1 MITISEKK
9 QCCGCNACV
18 QKCPQHCI
26 SMNEDEEGFLY
37 PKVDTAICIDC
48 GLCNKVCPVIN
59 QIEPKRPLQVLAAKN
74 NNDKQRLHSSSG
86 GLFILL
92 AKKIINAGGVVY
104 GARFDSNWEVVH
116 SYTEDFSGIWSL
128 MQSKYLQSRIGNSFI
143 EVEHFLKQGRK
154 VLFVGTSCQV
164 SALRL
169 FLRKDYDNLLLVD
182 LICHGVPS
190 PAVWRKYLNETV
202 QSVAS
207 IKSINFREKQLGGF
221 TWEKYGFRIIGEIIS
236 EVSPASEN
244 PYMIAFLNELISRP
258 SCFFCPAKDGKSRS
272 DLTIADFWGID
283 NVLPKFNDHKGTGM
297 LIVHTDKGK
306 QAIID
311 IDAEIHNCS
320 YDVIRKY
327 NKSYVESTKE
337 NRKERKKFWNE
348 IANGQSVA
356 EACRIALKK
365 TIIERAILK
374 IYQMLKMYIR

>member
-1 MITISEKK
+1 MIIISDKT

-18 QKCPQHCI
+18 QRCPKHCI
-26 SMNEDEEGFLY
+26 SMNEDKEGFLY
-37 PKVDTAICIDC
+37 PKVDTTICINC

-59 QIEPKRPLQVLAAKN
+59 QIEPKRPLQVFAAKN
-74 NNDKQRLHSSSG
+74 NNDTDRLQSSSG

-92 AKKIINAGGVVY
+92 AKKIINAGGVVF

-116 SYTEDFSGIWSL
+116 SYVEDWADIWPL
-128 MQSKYLQSRIGNSFI
+128 MQSKYVQSRIGNSFI
-143 EVEHFLKQGRK
+143 DVEQFLKQGRK

-169 FLRKDYDNLLLVD
+169 FLHKDYDNLLLVD

-202 QSVAS
+202 QSMAS
-207 IKSINFREKQLGGF
+207 VKSINFREKQLGGF
-221 TWEKYGFRIIGEIIS
+221 TWEKYGVRILGESVI

-244 PYMIAFLNELISRP
+244 PYIIAFLNELISRP
-258 SCFFCPAKDGKSRS
+258 SCFFCPAKDGKSKS
-272 DLTIADFWGID
+272 DLTIADFWGVD

-306 QAIID
+306 DAIID
-311 IDAEIHNCS
+311 IDAEMHNCS
-320 YDVIRKY
+320 YDVICKY
-327 NKSYVESTKE
+327 NKSYVESAKE
-337 NRKERKKFWNE
+337 KRPERKKFWHE
-348 IANGQSVA
+348 IENGQSVA

-365 TIIERAILK
+365 TIIERVILK
-374 IYQMLKMYIR
+374 IYRTLKMFIR